1 MAAVLAGSD
10 IRDEIE
16 IRLVRWGH
24 LARGRYEDLGIND
37 RSMLARMIEEG
48 AGAAQVA
55 DWASQH
61 LPDDVV
67 ETDQAV
73 ARLPKK
79 YKRAL
84 RLHYMTEFPVEVK
97 AKLLSIIWRR
107 RISRSTFYLLVN
119 AGKTGVYMT
128 LVARL

>member
-1 MAAVLAGSD
+1 MVTGEESTD
-10 IRDEIE
+10 DEVE
-16 IRLVRWGH
+16 RRLERWGR

-73 ARLPKK
+73 ARLPKR
-79 YKRAL
+79 YRRAIK
-84 RLHYMTEFPVEVK
+84 LHYMTELDSQSK
-97 AKLLSIIWRR
+97 AKAMDM
-107 RISRSTFYLLVN
+107 SRSSFFLYVN
-119 AGKTGVYMT
+119 AGKMGVYNT